1 MMDPAN
7 IDILLTFR
15 HLADDAR
22 TGLQQVRQTKGEVRV
37 VAGYL
42 EAGDVLESYRPLSI
56 PVRRTYRESDRAAFV
71 RVCQILTSTGVADL
85 IDRVAEVKS
94 RYDQVMKDLS
104 SYTILNDKPLEHRLV
119 FDAWLDAV
127 IFGGFGGKDKKYRVL
142 VEECGKAVEG
152 VAVRITE
159 GIAER
164 MLELAPLVSETL
176 QQYLG
181 QGDGGTAS
189 DS

>member
-1 MMDPAN
+1 MDPAN
-7 IDILLTFR
+7 IDILVTFR

-22 TGLQQVRQTKGEVRV
+22 TGLEQLRQAKGEVRV

-71 RVCQILTSTGVADL
+71 RVCEILTSPGVADL
-85 IDRVAEVKS
+85 VDRVAEVKT
-94 RYDQVMKDLS
+94 RYDQVMRDLS
-104 SYTILNDKPLEHRLV
+104 SHTILNDKPLEHRLV

-142 VEECGKAVEG
+142 LEECGKAVEG

-176 QQYLG
+176 QRHID
-181 QGDGGTAS
+181 QGDGATAS
-189 DS
+189 GS

>member
-1 MMDPAN
+1 MDPAD
-7 IDILLTFR
+7 IDILLTFS

-22 TGLQQVRQTKGEVRV
+22 TALQQVRQIKGEVRV

-56 PVRRTYRESDRAAFV
+56 PVRRAYRESDRAAFL
-71 RVCQILTSTGVADL
+71 RVCQILTATGAAELVDQ
-85 IDRVAEVKS
+85 VAEVKS
-94 RYDQVMKDLS
+94 RYDDVMRDLS
-104 SYTILNDKPLEHRLV
+104 SHTTLNDKPLEHRLV

-127 IFGGFGGKDKKYRVL
+127 IFGGFGGKDKKYRAL
-142 VEECGKAVEG
+142 LEECGKAVEG

-176 QQYLG
+176 EQHLS
-181 QGDGGTAS
+181 QGSGGTTT